1 MDADSASRDFAVD
14 ASKPG
19 SRTAGAALKPL
30 NLVVASDALTPPL
43 TGIGRYAFELVKRL
57 QARPDIDELRFYSF
71 GRWVE
76 DPIDQLDMGDHVRED
91 SEAAKL
97 SNTGRKS
104 WRSTLSKIPWLVKA
118 YQLAG
123 PSINALRLQS
133 VKGAVFHSPN
143 YFVPRFPGPTIS
155 TTHDLSHMR
164 YPEFHPEARVNYMNA
179 MFPKTLRTVS
189 HMITVSHSV
198 RQQVIE
204 DLGWPE
210 DRVTAIGL
218 GTDPCFMPR
227 GTDVLSPRLA
237 AYGLRAGG
245 YSLFVGTIEGRKNV
259 DRLLSAYEALPVAMR
274 EEWPLVLVGDTGWR
288 SDQTHERIRRAEAAG
303 WLRYLKFLPQGD
315 LPYIYAGT
323 RLFIYPSIYEGFG
336 LPIAEAMSSGVPVIT
351 SKVSSMPEVAGG
363 AARLIDPLD
372 VDELHQAILESL
384 QDEDW
389 RHQAIAAGL
398 ERARDFSWDT
408 CADRTV
414 EVYKLVTDRW

>member
-1 MDADSASRDFAVD
+1 M
-14 ASKPG
+14 
-19 SRTAGAALKPL
+19 KPL

-57 QARPDIDELRFYSF
+57 QSRPDIEELRFFSF
-71 GRWVE
+71 GQWVD
-76 DPIDQLDMGDHVRED
+76 DPIARLRMEEQARER
-91 SEAAKL
+91 SESEGASGA
-97 SNTGRKS
+97 GRKS
-104 WRSTLSKIPWLVKA
+104 LRSTLSTIAWLVKA

-123 PSINALRLQS
+123 PSINALRLRS
-133 VKGAVFHSPN
+133 VKDAVFHSPN
-143 YFVPRFPGPTIS
+143 YFVPRFPGPTVS
-155 TTHDLSHMR
+155 TTHDLSHVR

-179 MFPKTLRTVS
+179 MFPKTLRITS

-218 GTDPCFMPR
+218 GTDPSFSPR
-227 GTDVLSPRLA
+227 SKEVLAPRLA

-274 EEWPLVLVGDTGWR
+274 QEWPLVLVGDTGWR
-288 SDQTHERIRRAEAAG
+288 SEQTHERIRQAEAAG

-315 LPYIYAGT
+315 LPYLYAGT
-323 RLFIYPSIYEGFG
+323 RLFVYPSIYEGFG

-384 QDEDW
+384 QDDDW
-389 RHQAIAAGL
+389 RHQAITAGL
-398 ERARDFSWDT
+398 ERARAFSWDT
-408 CADRTV
+408 CVDRTV
-414 EVYKLVTDRW
+414 EVYRQVIDRG